1 MDQLVIKYAKKL
13 SSAGLAPETGPL
25 SPLVGGLDDT
35 LVWNRS
41 GPEIPVLEQVFE
53 ELNIN
58 SLVFLRPQPP
68 YDSIIRFLARHALDT
83 NGMIEP
89 KDCETRTFLHDLP
102 VVNQFA
108 APKIIDTLKQRKS
121 VIIAQDNSNF
131 PGPAIIAHGTVSP
144 EQGFVVVSS
153 VCFACFVKFFTDY
166 LEVLQTGGASQD
178 YHDLFDAL
186 APELESETFE
196 LPELMRGP
204 FSTQEQVYA
213 ALIQAGRKTVEYG
226 LVDSYF
232 GNLSYCMDQTL
243 YISQT
248 GSSLDELEGCIDPV
262 PLDGSSSAGLTA
274 SSELTAHLETIAQ
287 TGCQAILHGHPKFSV
302 ILSMDCDP
310 REKAACPSQNFCHT
324 RCPKKRFINQVPI
337 VSGEVGTGLTGL
349 CNTLPK
355 AFGSTNH
362 VIVYGHG
369 LFTIGLHDFSQAF
382 ATLLAVETRCRS
394 AYFTKVR
401 RLRQNP
407 DPVLAG

>member
-1 MDQLVIKYAKKL
+1 MEQLVIKYAKKL

-25 SPLVGGLDDT
+25 SPLVGGLDDV
-35 LVWNRS
+35 LVWNRTA
-41 GPEIPVLEQVFE
+41 PEIPILEQVFE
-53 ELNIN
+53 GLHIN

-68 YDSIIRFLARHALDT
+68 YDHIIRFLARHALDT
-83 NGMIEP
+83 NGLIEP
-89 KDCETRTFLHDLP
+89 KDCETLTFLHDLP
-102 VVNQFA
+102 VVDQFA

-121 VIIAQDNSNF
+121 VIIARDDAGF
-131 PGPAIIAHGTVSP
+131 PGPAIIAPGTVSP
-144 EQGFVVVSS
+144 EQGFGVVSS

-166 LEVLQTGGASQD
+166 LEALHTGSASQD
-178 YHDLFDAL
+178 YHDLFDLL
-186 APELESETFE
+186 APDLESETFE
-196 LPELMRGP
+196 LPKLMKGP

-213 ALIQAGRKTVEYG
+213 ALIQAGRKIVEYG

-232 GNLSYCMDQTL
+232 GNLSYCMDQVL

-302 ILSMDCDP
+302 ILSMACDP
-310 REKAACPSQNFCHT
+310 KEKAACPCPTLCHT
-324 RCPKKRFINQVPI
+324 RCPKKRYINQVPI

-349 CNTLPK
+349 CNTLPR
-355 AFGSTNH
+355 AFGNTNH

-369 LFTIGLHDFSQAF
+369 LFTIGRDDFSQAF
-382 ATLLAVETRCRS
+382 ATLLEVETHCRTT
-394 AYFTKVR
+394 YLNKVR
-401 RLRQNP
+401 QLRH
-407 DPVLAG
+407 